1 MIISFEAT
9 DVFLFYIFFEAMLI
23 PMYFLIGGFG
33 DRAHEHGE
41 KAAATQRSYAAVK
54 FLLYNLVGGLIMLA
68 AVIGLYVVA
77 GNFSLTEI
85 AEARA
90 NGSLDMATNT
100 ERWLFLGFF
109 FAFAVKAP
117 LWPLHTWLPNAMQE
131 STAPVAVLIT
141 AVVDK
146 VGTFAMLRFCL
157 QLFPE
162 ASKWATPAI
171 LVLALISIIYGALL
185 AVGQRDI
192 KRLVAYASISHFGFI
207 IMGIFAMTSQGQSG
221 ATLYMVNHGI
231 STAALMLV
239 AGFLIS
245 RRGSR
250 LIADYG
256 GVQKVA
262 PVLAG
267 TFLIG
272 GLATLSLPGLAPFV
286 SEFLVLVGTFTRY
299 PVVGIIATFG
309 IVLAAL
315 YTLVLYQRTMTGPVK
330 PELARCRT
338 SGCGTRGR
346 RPAGRPADLPGRLP
360 EAPHAGHRPGGQA
373 DHVRRTAEGPH
384 SPRWRRPSERN
395 SRPQPVDNGGRP
407 DLEDRR
413 AEDRIR
419 AARAHPDHRRCGDR
433 RGPGRGVRT
442 AQVPLLRPDVRA
454 VVALAAAFAA
464 VVALAADG
472 YGTTKAHIAAMGA
485 IAVDGPALFLQ
496 GTILLAA
503 LVGLFTF
510 AERRL
515 DPEAHGNR
523 VDSFAAQAASVPG
536 SESEKAAVKAGFTTT
551 EVFPLLLFAVAGMLV
566 FPAANDLL
574 TLFVALEVFS
584 LPLYLLCALARRKR
598 LMSQEAA
605 VKYFLLG
612 AFASA
617 FTLFGIALLYGY
629 AGSMSYATIAQV
641 VDGTVRTS
649 TRRSPAPWATT
660 RCC

>member
-1 MIISFEAT
+1 MSFPLLTATAVLPALGALATAAVPAAQRTAAKWLALAVSLATLVLAAVILVRFEPGGARYQLTESHPWIKDFGVRYELGVDGIGVALVALTALLIPFIILAGWHDADPLETRSSRWRPTQGFFALILAVEAMVILSFEAT

-33 DRAHEHGE
+33 DRAHGAYQSAVTAAQRDE
-41 KAAATQRSYAAVK
+41 AAATQRSYAAVK

-77 GNFSLTEI
+77 GNFSLQEI
-85 AEARA
+85 VQARA
-90 NGSLDMATNT
+90 NGSLHMATST

-117 LWPLHTWLPNAMQE
+117 LWPLHTWLPNAMGE

-157 QLFPE
+157 GLFPE
-162 ASKWATPAI
+162 ASKWATPVI
-171 LVLALISIIYGALL
+171 LVLALISIVYGALL

-207 IMGIFAMTSQGQSG
+207 VLGIFAMTSQGQSG

-299 PVVGIIATFG
+299 PAVGIIATFG

-330 PELARCRT
+330 
-338 SGCGTRGR
+338 
-346 RPAGRPADLPGRLP
+346 
-360 EAPHAGHRPGGQA
+360 
-373 DHVRRTAEGPH
+373 AEVA
-384 SPRWRRPSERN
+384 EM
-395 SRPQPVDNGGRP
+395 P
-407 DLEDRR
+407 DLR
-413 AEDRIR
+413 
-419 AARAHPDHRRCGDR
+419 
-433 RGPGRGVRT
+433 VRE
-442 AQVPLLRPDVRA
+442 LL
-454 VVALAAAFAA
+454 VVA
-464 VVALAADG
+464 
-472 YGTTKAHIAAMGA
+472 
-485 IAVDGPALFLQ
+485 
-496 GTILLAA
+496 
-503 LVGLFTF
+503 
-510 AERRL
+510 
-515 DPEAHGNR
+515 
-523 VDSFAAQAASVPG
+523 
-536 SESEKAAVKAGFTTT
+536 
-551 EVFPLLLFAVAGMLV
+551 PL
-566 FPAANDLL
+566 
-574 TLFVALEVFS
+574 
-584 LPLYLLCALARRKR
+584 
-598 LMSQEAA
+598 
-605 VKYFLLG
+605 
-612 AFASA
+612 
-617 FTLFGIALLYGY
+617 IALLIFLGVYPKPLTDIVNP
-629 AGSMSYATIAQV
+629 AVQQTMSDVHKKDPKPEVEAAK
-641 VDGTVRTS
+641 
-649 TRRSPAPWATT
+649 
-660 RCC
+660 

>member
-1 MIISFEAT
+1 MSFPLLTATVVLPAAGAIATAAVPAAQRTAAKWLALVVSLATLVLAALVVVRFEPGGSRYQLTESHAWIKDFGVRYELGVDGIAVALLALTALLIPFVILAGWHDADTLETGSRRWRPTQGFFALILAVEAMVILSFEAT

-41 KAAATQRSYAAVK
+41 KVASTQRSYAAVK

-68 AVIGLYVVA
+68 AVIGLYAQA
-77 GNFSLTEI
+77 GTFSLQEI
-85 AEARA
+85 VQARA
-90 NGSLDMATNT
+90 NGSLHMAAST

-117 LWPLHTWLPNAMQE
+117 LWPVHTWLPNAMGE
-131 STAPVAVLIT
+131 ATAPVAVLIT

-162 ASKWATPAI
+162 ASKWATPVI
-171 LVLALISIIYGALL
+171 LVLALISIVYGALL

-286 SEFLVLVGTFTRY
+286 SEFLVLVGTFSRH
-299 PVVGIIATFG
+299 PVIGIIATFG

-330 PELARCRT
+330 PE
-338 SGCGTRGR
+338 
-346 RPAGRPADLPGRLP
+346 
-360 EAPHAGHRPGGQA
+360 
-373 DHVRRTAEGPH
+373 VAEM
-384 SPRWRRPSERN
+384 
-395 SRPQPVDNGGRP
+395 P
-407 DLEDRR
+407 DLR
-413 AEDRIR
+413 
-419 AARAHPDHRRCGDR
+419 
-433 RGPGRGVRT
+433 VRE
-442 AQVPLLRPDVRA
+442 VL
-454 VVALAAAFAA
+454 VVAPLIVLLIFLG
-464 VVALAADG
+464 VYPKPVAD
-472 YGTTKAHIAAMGA
+472 I
-485 IAVDGPALFLQ
+485 VNP
-496 GTILLAA
+496 
-503 LVGLFTF
+503 
-510 AERRL
+510 
-515 DPEAHGNR
+515 
-523 VDSFAAQAASVPG
+523 
-536 SESEKAAVKAGFTTT
+536 AVKQTMSDVHQTDPKP
-551 EVFPLLLFAVAGMLV
+551 EV
-566 FPAANDLL
+566 
-574 TLFVALEVFS
+574 
-584 LPLYLLCALARRKR
+584 
-598 LMSQEAA
+598 EAA
-605 VKYFLLG
+605 K
-612 AFASA
+612 
-617 FTLFGIALLYGY
+617 
-629 AGSMSYATIAQV
+629 
-641 VDGTVRTS
+641 
-649 TRRSPAPWATT
+649 
-660 RCC
+660 